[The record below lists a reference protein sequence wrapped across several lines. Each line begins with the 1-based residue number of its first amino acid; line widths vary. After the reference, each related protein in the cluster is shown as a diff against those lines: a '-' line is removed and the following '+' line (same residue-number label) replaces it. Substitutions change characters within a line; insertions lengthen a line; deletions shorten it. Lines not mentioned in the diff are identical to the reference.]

1 MANREREESVGNEE
15 EYEVEEE
22 RVLFRS
28 VDNVRRV
35 LIRAIAGEGFGFC
48 SSSVLLFAEA
58 LRNYM
63 GLVGL

>member
-35 LIRAIAGEGFGFC
+35 LIRAKK
-48 SSSVLLFAEA
+48 SQLLHHLEA
-58 LRNYM
+58 LA
-63 GLVGL
+63 